1 MTVSEGTPGGPAP
14 DQEVDAWS
22 SAPEQPAGQAAEP
35 VAAPPP
41 PDTPPPYEAAPP
53 PAPPPPPAKAGRA
66 RTIIVVGAIVVFLGV
81 VLFLVRN
88 NVNADDL
95 KVGDCFNI
103 PNGTTISTVE
113 KQPCTETH
121 NAEVIFIGEYTG
133 DTYPISLSLDSY
145 LQDTCIP
152 AFETY
157 VGRAID
163 SEPELALA
171 YFYPTRDGWDSGDRT
186 VTCYISQ
193 PDESPMT
200 ESLKG

>member
-1 MTVSEGTPGGPAP
+1 MTQENPPGGAGPN
-14 DQEVDAWS
+14 QEVDAWS
-22 SAPEQPAGQAAEP
+22 SPPGESADQVAEP
-35 VAAPPP
+35 VAA
-41 PDTPPPYEAAPP
+41 TPPPEPP
-53 PAPPPPPAKAGRA
+53 PYDPAPPVAPPAPPAKAGRG
-66 RTIIVVGAIVVFLGV
+66 RTIVVIGAIVVFLAV

-145 LQDTCIP
+145 LQDNCVP

-157 VGRAID
+157 VGRPID
-163 SEPELALA
+163 SDPELALA
-171 YFYPTRDGWDSGDRT
+171 YFYPTRDGWDGGDRT
-186 VTCYISQ
+186 ITCYISQ
-193 PDESPMT
+193 PDEAPMT